1 MSVTRLNLK
10 ADGVQPAHGRVAA
23 CRNGVVIDWLHPQP
37 VRSHVDLER
46 ITHPLR
52 LALGSH
58 QPGSAK
64 GCAMN
69 VISYINGDEQ
79 ITDFPATSARPL
91 AAFVQLCNDQ
101 LAGADGYLS
110 PEDAILALDLG
121 WLTVGTAEVDETVI
135 RPWVSKLLTSPPWGV
150 VCYADGAAAEAISV
164 IAELH
169 RTLAPGE
176 MPDIA
181 SWDAAAGVAREIS
194 AEMPPCAARY
204 AVRAAYQST
213 ALADAEAWD
222 TLDAVTGN
230 ALRAHR
236 LANLEN
242 GAGRIVETTRHAI
255 RSWRRLAGLS
265 VVGNVP
271 ASITNALQSNGAAA

>member
-1 MSVTRLNLK
+1 M
-10 ADGVQPAHGRVAA
+10 
-23 CRNGVVIDWLHPQP
+23 
-37 VRSHVDLER
+37 DLER

-52 LALGSH
+52 LASGSH

-101 LAGADGYLS
+101 LAGTDGYLA
-110 PEDAILALDLG
+110 PDDAIVALDLG
-121 WLTVGTAEVDETVI
+121 WLTVATADVPDSVV
-135 RPWVSKLLTSPPWGV
+135 RPWVSKLLISPPWGV
-150 VCYADGAAAEAISV
+150 SRYAEGAAAEAISD

-176 MPDIA
+176 MPDIIT
-181 SWDAAAGVAREIS
+181 WDRAGRTAREIS
-194 AEMPPCAARY
+194 AVAAVGAEKY

-213 ALADAEAWD
+213 LLADTEDWD
-222 TLDAVTGN
+222 MLDAVTGN

-236 LANLEN
+236 LANLDGGHE
-242 GAGRIVETTRHAI
+242 RIVELTRHAI

-265 VVGNVP
+265 VVGNAPTSVTS
-271 ASITNALQSNGAAA
+271 AVQRKGAAA